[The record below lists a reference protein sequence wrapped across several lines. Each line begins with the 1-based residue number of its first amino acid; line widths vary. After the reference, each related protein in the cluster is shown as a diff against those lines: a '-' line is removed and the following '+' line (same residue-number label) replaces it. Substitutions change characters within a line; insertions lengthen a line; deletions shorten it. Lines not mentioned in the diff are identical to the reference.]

1 VRGGSGRGT
10 VNEPADLLA
19 RVEAYRAAFSSFDPA
34 QYRPFL
40 ADEPVYHAGM
50 TMRRGR
56 GAVDGNTGAG
66 RVLYPFGALRSTVR
80 RAVAGDGWVAEL
92 IEREAVTNG
101 DAYYENVYTMFYE
114 LRDGRIATQVEMLD
128 FRVSS
133 ALFDLSALGPPADP
147 GVQRVPAAVAAPPAA
162 DDPTPEAAA
171 IRVVLAFLDD
181 YLAFAPDRFVD
192 RLVADPG
199 HQVGM
204 TRRRG
209 RGAYVA
215 MAEAGRILYPD
226 GIAGRTHHVLVSDGV
241 TVATLMSM
249 RARTH
254 LGVDYENLYG
264 IFVDVHDGRVANLV
278 EVYDTRVADAAFDL
292 SVLTQP

>member
-1 VRGGSGRGT
+1 VEQAKPST
-10 VNEPADLLA
+10 ALDDQA
-19 RVEAYRAAFSSFDPA
+19 RVEEYRAAFSSFDPA
-34 QYRPFL
+34 RYTPFL

-56 GAVDGNTGAG
+56 AAVDGNTGAG
-66 RVLYPFGALRSTVR
+66 RVLYPFGALRSAVR
-80 RAVAGDGWVAEL
+80 RAVAADGWVAEL
-92 IEREAVTNG
+92 IEREAVTNA
-101 DAYYENVYTMFYE
+101 DAYYENVYAMFYE
-114 LRDGRIATQVEMLD
+114 VVGGRIATQVELLD

-133 ALFDLSALGPPADP
+133 TQFDLTALGPPADP
-147 GVQRVPAAVAAPPAA
+147 GVQQVPTAVATPPAA
-162 DDPTPEAAA
+162 DDPSPAAAA
-171 IRVVLAFLDD
+171 IRVVLDFLDA
-181 YLAFAPDRFVD
+181 YLAFAPERFVD

-209 RGAYVA
+209 REAYLA
-215 MAEAGRILYPD
+215 MAAAGRVLYPE
-226 GIAGRTHHVLVSDGV
+226 GIAARTHHVLVSDGV
-241 TVATLMSM
+241 TVATLMSL

-264 IFVDVHDGRVANLV
+264 IFVDVHDGRIANLV

-292 SVLTQP
+292 SVLSQP

>member
-1 VRGGSGRGT
+1 MHG
-10 VNEPADLLA
+10 DLEL
-19 RVEAYRAAFSSFDPA
+19 VERYREAFSSFDPA
-34 QYRPFL
+34 AYGPFL
-40 ADEPVYHAGM
+40 ADEPTYHAGM

-56 GAVDGNTGAG
+56 GAVDANTGAG
-66 RVLYPFGALRSTVR
+66 RVLYPFGALRSSVR
-80 RAVAGDGWVAEL
+80 RAVAGDGWGAEL
-92 IEREAVTNG
+92 IDREAITNA

-114 LRDGRIATQVEMLD
+114 VVDGRIATQVEMLD

-133 ALFDLSALGPPADP
+133 TQFDLSALSPPADP
-147 GVQRVPAAVAAPPAA
+147 GVRAAPVAVAVPPAA
-162 DDPTPEAAA
+162 DDHSPEATA
-171 IRVVLAFLDD
+171 IRVVLDFLDA
-181 YLAFAPDRFVD
+181 YLAFAPDRFLD

-209 RGAYVA
+209 RDAYVA
-215 MAEAGRILYPD
+215 MAEAGRVLYPD
-226 GIAGRTHHVLVSDGV
+226 GISGRTHHVLVSDGV
-241 TVATLMSM
+241 TVATLMSL

-278 EVYDTRVADAAFDL
+278 EVYDSRVADEAFDL
-292 SVLTQP
+292 SVLSID

>member
-1 VRGGSGRGT
+1 MHG
-10 VNEPADLLA
+10 DLEL
-19 RVEAYRAAFSSFDPA
+19 VERYREAFSSFDPA
-34 QYRPFL
+34 LYGPFL
-40 ADEPVYHAGM
+40 ADEPTYHAGM

-66 RVLYPFGALRSTVR
+66 RVLYPFGALRSSVR
-80 RAVAGDGWVAEL
+80 RAVAGGGWVAEL
-92 IEREAVTNG
+92 IDREAITNA

-114 LRDGRIATQVEMLD
+114 VVDGRIATQVEMLD

-133 ALFDLSALGPPADP
+133 TQFDLSALGPPADP
-147 GVQRVPAAVAAPPAA
+147 GVRAVPSAVALPPAA
-162 DDPTPEAAA
+162 DDHSPQATA

-181 YLAFAPDRFVD
+181 YLAFAPDRFLD

-209 RGAYVA
+209 RHAYLA
-215 MAEAGRILYPD
+215 MAEAGRVLYPD

-241 TVATLMSM
+241 TVATLMSL

-278 EVYDTRVADAAFDL
+278 EVYDTRVADDAFDL
-292 SVLTQP
+292 SVLDPD